1 MDKAYVLTGT
11 LQDRQWVK
19 LDEPLPMA
27 AERVRNTVQALV
39 EPPRTRSYAETL
51 AEIHARLTANGHVPP
66 TREEVSGRIAEERDS
81 WD

>member
-27 AERVRNTVQALV
+27 AERVRITVQALV

-51 AEIHARLTANGHVPP
+51 AEIHARLYPARTSP
-66 TREEVSGRIAEERDS
+66 RLD
-81 WD
+81 